1 MIDREQKR
9 KLLKRKLELIRK
21 LDLQSGQV
29 ENNVRQAKPRVLLM
43 AELADIN
50 DALKT

>member
-9 KLLKRKLELIRK
+9 KLLIRKLELIRK

-29 ENNVRQAKPRVLLM
+29 EINIKQAKPRILMM
-43 AELADIN
+43 AELARIN